1 MKNIKEFIYYYR
13 SCPLC
18 NNWITL
24 DVDLP
29 IPTTLEITDD
39 NLVLTIIGT
48 RGNKN
53 KEYLIS
59 FKDNKIISDHTF
71 VFDDIVSTIKRLY
84 EPNHVETLKIEARCY
99 GCSNFRYWSK
109 MMVYSNK
116 TKKLKNIF
124 VGGERVQFHE
134 LSRSNEKIS
143 YIISNNY
150 NTEETEVF
158 ILRSNV
164 KGKALKIKLPFMPF
178 KEIDFINKNKIL
190 DKIKKISVL
199 A

>member
-24 DVDLP
+24 DADLP
-29 IPTTLEITDD
+29 IPTTLEIRDD
-39 NLVLTIIGT
+39 NLALTIIGKN
-48 RGNKN
+48 GNEN
-53 KEYLIS
+53 REYLIS
-59 FKDNKIISDHTF
+59 FKDNKIKSDHPF
-71 VFDDIVSTIKRLY
+71 VFGDVVSTIKRLY
-84 EPNHVETLKIEARCY
+84 LPDYSETLKIEARCY

-109 MMVYSNK
+109 MMIYNDR
-116 TKKLKNIF
+116 TKKLKNIY

-134 LSRSNEKIS
+134 LSKSNEKIS

-150 NTEETEVF
+150 NTEDTEVF

-164 KGKALKIKLPFMPF
+164 KGKALKIKIPFIPF
-178 KEIDFINKNKIL
+178 KEIDFNNKNKIL

>member
-1 MKNIKEFIYYYR
+1 MKSIRDFIYYYR

-18 NNWITL
+18 KNWVTL

-29 IPTTLEITDD
+29 IPTTLEIKDD
-39 NLVLTIIGT
+39 RLVFTVVGK
-48 RGNKN
+48 RGKEDKEYSILYDKN
-53 KEYLIS
+53 KVESKYP
-59 FKDNKIISDHTF
+59 F
-71 VFDDIVSTIKRLY
+71 VFDDVVSLMERLY
-84 EPNHVETLKIEARCY
+84 SNDYSTRFKIEARCY

-109 MMVYSNK
+109 MMIYNER
-116 TKKLKNIF
+116 TKKITNIGI
-124 VGGERVQFHE
+124 GGERVQFHE
-134 LSRSNEKIS
+134 LGRFNEKIS

-150 NTEETEVF
+150 TAEETEVF

-178 KEIDFINKNKIL
+178 RKLDFNSRDEIL

>member
-1 MKNIKEFIYYYR
+1 MKNIKDFIYYYR

-18 NNWITL
+18 KNWITL

-29 IPTTLEITDD
+29 IPTTLEIKD
-39 NLVLTIIGT
+39 NYLLLTIID
-48 RGNKN
+48 KN
-53 KEYLIS
+53 GVQGRKYSIS
-59 FKDNKIISDHTF
+59 FKDNKVESDYPF
-71 VFDDIVSTIKRLY
+71 VFGDVVSTIKRLY
-84 EPNHVETLKIEARCY
+84 LPKYTASIKIEARCY

-109 MMVYSNK
+109 MMIYNDR
-116 TKKLKNIF
+116 TKKLKNIGI
-124 VGGERVQFHE
+124 GGERVQFHE
-134 LSRSNEKIS
+134 LSQSNEKIS

-164 KGKALKIKLPFMPF
+164 KGKALKIKIPFMPF
-178 KEIDFINKNKIL
+178 EEIDFNNKNKIL

>member
-18 NNWITL
+18 KNWITL

-29 IPTTLEITDD
+29 IPTTLEIKD
-39 NLVLTIIGT
+39 NHLNLTIIGKN
-48 RGNKN
+48 GNEN
-53 KEYLIS
+53 REYLIS
-59 FKDNKIISDHTF
+59 FKDNKIESEYPFIFGD
-71 VFDDIVSTIKRLY
+71 VVSTIKRLY
-84 EPNHVETLKIEARCY
+84 LPQYSATLKIEARCY

-109 MMVYSNK
+109 MIVYNDK
-116 TKKLKNIF
+116 TKKLKNISI
-124 VGGERVQFHE
+124 GGERVRFHE
-134 LSRSNEKIS
+134 LSQSNEKIS

-150 NTEETEVF
+150 NIEETEVY
-158 ILRSNV
+158 ILKSNI
-164 KGKALKIKLPFMPF
+164 KDKALKMHIPFIPF
-178 KEIDFINKNKIL
+178 KKIDFDAKYTIL